1 MRFPRFNLRVALAIT
16 AVVAYVT
23 WQADMVY
30 QRKAAMRGQHVFV
43 LEQNGGIGV
52 NPIRALLGDE
62 PVRYVYIVPLGD
74 YQHDSERLTRQ
85 FPEATVKP
93 IENRRAFD

>member
-1 MRFPRFNLRVALAIT
+1 MRFPRFNLRVALAIS
-16 AVVAYVT
+16 AVVAYVA
-23 WQADMVY
+23 WQAGMVY
-30 QRKAAMRGQHVFV
+30 QRKAAMRGEHVFV
-43 LEQNGGIGV
+43 LDRNGGFGV

-74 YQHDSERLTRQ
+74 YRQDSERLARL
-85 FPEATVKP
+85 FPESNVQS